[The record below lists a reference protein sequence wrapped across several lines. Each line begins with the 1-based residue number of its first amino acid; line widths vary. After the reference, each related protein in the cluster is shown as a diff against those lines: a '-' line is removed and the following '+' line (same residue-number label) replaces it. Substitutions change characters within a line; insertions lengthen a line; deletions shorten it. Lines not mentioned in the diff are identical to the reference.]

1 MSKILVAGGVAVNI
15 MSMAMLR
22 MIGKGPKDLIKTN
35 VILKDFEGDTSEPKG
50 VLNVELTIGSEM
62 VPTSFFVINE
72 KGSYKVLLG
81 RNWIH
86 TNYCILS
93 MMHQILIQRKGDEIE
108 IVPADT
114 IVNVETTDL
123 NIW

>member
-62 VPTSFFVINE
+62 VPTSFFIINE

-86 TNYCILS
+86 TNYCIPS

-114 IVNVETTDL
+114 IVNVATTDL

>member
-86 TNYCILS
+86 TNYCIPS

-114 IVNVETTDL
+114 IVNVATTDL

>member
-86 TNYCILS
+86 TNYCIPS